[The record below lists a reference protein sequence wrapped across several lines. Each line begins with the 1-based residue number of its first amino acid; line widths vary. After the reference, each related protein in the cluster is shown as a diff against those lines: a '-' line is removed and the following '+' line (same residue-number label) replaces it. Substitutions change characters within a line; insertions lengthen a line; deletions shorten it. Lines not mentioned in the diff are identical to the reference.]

1 MSKVLVLGAGISGH
15 VAASHLRRKLS
26 KEHDVVVV
34 SPNSNYQWIPS
45 NIWVGIGRM
54 PSKKILFPLAPLYKK
69 KGIDFKQAKAI
80 SFHPEGDQQEEK
92 PYVLAEYVAGDIQG
106 IQEKVTYDYLI
117 NATGPK
123 LNFEATEGLV
133 PDNNRT
139 FSVCTYTHAEH
150 AWNGLNEQIELMKQ
164 GKKVKILIG
173 TGHAKATCQGA
184 AFEYILNVEQELRRH
199 KVRDMAD
206 ITWISNEYKLGDFGM
221 DGMLMSYGSITM
233 KSSEMVEMIF
243 EDRNIK
249 WILGAGV
256 NKIEDGIA
264 YYENLDG
271 ETKIEAFDFA
281 MLIPSF
287 SGHGFKAFD
296 RNNQDITDKLFKG
309 FMIVDA
315 DYSPKPYEE
324 WTVQD
329 WPETYQNPS
338 YKNIFAP
345 GIAFAPPHTISK
357 PRKSKNGTDIFPS
370 PPRTGMPSGITAKLV
385 ADNIIDSIKS
395 GKESL
400 RHKGSMGNMGAACIA
415 SAGYGLLDGSGIS
428 ITTFPIIPDY
438 KKYSETQGRHLGKTF
453 GSIGLA
459 GHWLKLALH
468 YAFIYKAK
476 MKPLWWLIPE

>member
-206 ITWISNEYKLGDFGM
+206 
-221 DGMLMSYGSITM
+221 
-233 KSSEMVEMIF
+233 
-243 EDRNIK
+243 
-249 WILGAGV
+249 
-256 NKIEDGIA
+256 
-264 YYENLDG
+264 
-271 ETKIEAFDFA
+271 
-281 MLIPSF
+281 
-287 SGHGFKAFD
+287 
-296 RNNQDITDKLFKG
+296 
-309 FMIVDA
+309 
-315 DYSPKPYEE
+315 
-324 WTVQD
+324 
-329 WPETYQNPS
+329 
-338 YKNIFAP
+338 
-345 GIAFAPPHTISK
+345 
-357 PRKSKNGTDIFPS
+357 
-370 PPRTGMPSGITAKLV
+370 
-385 ADNIIDSIKS
+385 
-395 GKESL
+395 
-400 RHKGSMGNMGAACIA
+400 
-415 SAGYGLLDGSGIS
+415 
-428 ITTFPIIPDY
+428 
-438 KKYSETQGRHLGKTF
+438 
-453 GSIGLA
+453 
-459 GHWLKLALH
+459 
-468 YAFIYKAK
+468 
-476 MKPLWWLIPE
+476 